1 MIVIEDM
8 NMPDVCDDCEF
19 CINKDERGEFGEC
32 ILQKQSVNR
41 VRFIE
46 YQRDSDCPLS
56 ETNEPIKRQQ
66 YTDEEYL
73 LQQLFPIGTLV
84 IYNKSLFEKLEK
96 IYVLKRLE
104 TKGLYVV
111 KERKRINDKTNERF
125 NNK

>member
-1 MIVIEDM
+1 
-8 NMPDVCDDCEF
+8 
-19 CINKDERGEFGEC
+19 
-32 ILQKQSVNR
+32 
-41 VRFIE
+41 
-46 YQRDSDCPLS
+46 
-56 ETNEPIKRQQ
+56 
-66 YTDEEYL
+66 